1 MIIVKNNYLCNNVA
15 KKVYRMQIAN
25 LLIKLLQLNCK
36 LEDYDIIQKALQD
49 FINKTK
55 YAKELNKTFNLFNFK
70 VVKTTE
76 ILKKYGEKW
85 RYSKIFA
92 TQKSLF
98 LQYSETNFLA
108 VEFDKETEQ
117 EMKIS
122 NNLNL
127 LSLIIS
133 QYQRVDFLDYIQQM
147 DNEKLNAFL
156 SINND
161 VRAFVN
167 SVQFFNE
174 MNAILNKLDNIINAE
189 ILSRKQT
196 VSGSLNGAKKN

>member
-1 MIIVKNNYLCNNVA
+1 
-15 KKVYRMQIAN
+15 
-25 LLIKLLQLNCK
+25 
-36 LEDYDIIQKALQD
+36 
-49 FINKTK
+49 
-55 YAKELNKTFNLFNFK
+55 
-70 VVKTTE
+70 
-76 ILKKYGEKW
+76 
-85 RYSKIFA
+85 
-92 TQKSLF
+92 
-98 LQYSETNFLA
+98 
-108 VEFDKETEQ
+108 
-117 EMKIS
+117 MKIS

-189 ILSRKQT
+189 ILSKKQT
-196 VSGSLNGAKKN
+196 VSDNLKKE

>member
-1 MIIVKNNYLCNNVA
+1 M
-15 KKVYRMQIAN
+15 R
-25 LLIKLLQLNCK
+25 
-36 LEDYDIIQKALQD
+36 
-49 FINKTK
+49 
-55 YAKELNKTFNLFNFK
+55 
-70 VVKTTE
+70 
-76 ILKKYGEKW
+76 
-85 RYSKIFA
+85 
-92 TQKSLF
+92 
-98 LQYSETNFLA
+98 
-108 VEFDKETEQ
+108 
-117 EMKIS
+117 IS

-127 LSLIIS
+127 VSLIIS

-161 VRAFVN
+161 VREFVN

-174 MNAILNKLDNIINAE
+174 MNAILNKLDTIINAE

>member
-1 MIIVKNNYLCNNVA
+1 
-15 KKVYRMQIAN
+15 
-25 LLIKLLQLNCK
+25 
-36 LEDYDIIQKALQD
+36 
-49 FINKTK
+49 
-55 YAKELNKTFNLFNFK
+55 
-70 VVKTTE
+70 
-76 ILKKYGEKW
+76 
-85 RYSKIFA
+85 
-92 TQKSLF
+92 
-98 LQYSETNFLA
+98 
-108 VEFDKETEQ
+108 
-117 EMKIS
+117 MKIS

-133 QYQRVDFLDYIQQM
+133 QYQRVNFLDYIQQM

-174 MNAILNKLDNIINAE
+174 MNAILNKLDTIINAE

-196 VSGSLNGAKKN
+196 VSGSLNGNEKN

>member
-1 MIIVKNNYLCNNVA
+1 
-15 KKVYRMQIAN
+15 
-25 LLIKLLQLNCK
+25 
-36 LEDYDIIQKALQD
+36 
-49 FINKTK
+49 
-55 YAKELNKTFNLFNFK
+55 
-70 VVKTTE
+70 
-76 ILKKYGEKW
+76 
-85 RYSKIFA
+85 
-92 TQKSLF
+92 
-98 LQYSETNFLA
+98 
-108 VEFDKETEQ
+108 
-117 EMKIS
+117 MKIS

-167 SVQFFNE
+167 SIQFSNE
-174 MNAILNKLDNIINAE
+174 MNAILNKLDNYINAE
-189 ILSRKQT
+189 ILSKKQT